1 MAPLKME
8 SRLLLDRE
16 LPSAAAIAVF
26 AVFAPRVWS

>member
-26 AVFAPRVWS
+26 APRVWS